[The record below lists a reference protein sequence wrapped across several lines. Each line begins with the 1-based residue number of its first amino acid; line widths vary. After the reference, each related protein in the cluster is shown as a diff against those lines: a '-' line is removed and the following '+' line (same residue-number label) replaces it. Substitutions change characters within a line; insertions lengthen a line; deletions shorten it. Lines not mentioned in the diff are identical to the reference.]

1 MRIGCAHRRLLD
13 RFQVALLKVRNT
25 GNRQVKLVRSLPL
38 KTPRAMG
45 WGQRRIQRG
54 HHGVRRRS
62 RATVVLRS
70 RMTHVARSGMPAH
83 VARIH
88 QHLVMVRRGVVRR
101 HAMVR
106 GLLVMV
112 LRLVV
117 EPSRAAMAKSGSVV
131 MGLVGV
137 RVMVMLALLDRMR
150 VLWRVI
156 DIVVRSYSVVARQR
170 VSDAWGPP
178 ERTALAGRRVLY
190 GKNLLDGGPAGLR
203 RKEWAVFCK
212 GVQRLGFGFP
222 QCRRVRVF
230 GMLGRCDVDGRDEEH
245 APWAR

>member
-1 MRIGCAHRRLLD
+1 MVMCGSSSSLRIGCTHRRLLD
-13 RFQVALLKVRNT
+13 RFQVALLKIRNA
-25 GNRQVKLVRSLPL
+25 GNRQVKLVWSLPFE
-38 KTPRAMG
+38 TPCAMG
-45 WGQRRIQRG
+45 WSQGRVQRC
-54 HHGVRRRS
+54 HHRVRRRS
-62 RATVVLRS
+62 RGAVVLRP
-70 RMTHVARSGMPAH
+70 RMAHVASSGMPAH
-83 VARIH
+83 VARVH
-88 QHLVMVRRGVVRR
+88 QHLVMVRRGVVCR

-106 GLLVMV
+106 GLLVMM

-117 EPSRAAMAKSGSVV
+117 QPSRAAMAKSGSVV

-137 RVMVMLALLDRMR
+137 WVMVMLALLDRMR

-203 RKEWAVFCK
+203 RKERAVFSK
-212 GVQRLGFGFP
+212 GVQRLDFGFP
-222 QCRRVRVF
+222 QRRRERVF
-230 GMLGRCDVDGRDEEH
+230 GILGRCDVDG
-245 APWAR
+245 